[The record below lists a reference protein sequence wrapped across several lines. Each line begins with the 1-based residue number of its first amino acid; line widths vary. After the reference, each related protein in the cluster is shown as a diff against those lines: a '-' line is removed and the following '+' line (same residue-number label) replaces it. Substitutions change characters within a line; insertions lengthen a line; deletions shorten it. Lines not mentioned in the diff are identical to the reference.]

1 MELIFIKT
9 EGITDLLKYSDPLKF
24 LLIVLLLFGLGLNAA
39 TGQTL
44 SEQQAAEETYIDG
57 LRLLGADIQEPRLEI
72 LGIHLGYVENDTKP
86 GGGKYFCGAL
96 SRSASLKDGKI
107 IVEALST
114 LSDTSLKKLG
124 LKYVILCSRAMA
136 GKREIGGIPVPP
148 LNLLMLNV
156 GESDNNDNY
165 LQHIFL
171 HELYH
176 LIEYR
181 FKSFQDS
188 DWQRRFGSGYSNS
201 YRGIMKRSPVGSGKK
216 GFLNAYATSF
226 PHEERAELFA
236 YLSLMPAEV
245 IEHIRSTDDKLLKEK
260 AQYLAKKIDRL
271 MGVRISLP
279 GL

>member
-1 MELIFIKT
+1 MKL
-9 EGITDLLKYSDPLKF
+9 
-24 LLIVLLLFGLGLNAA
+24 LLIVLLLFGLELNVA

-44 SEQQAAEETYIDG
+44 SEQQAAEEIYIDG
-57 LRLLGADIQEPRLEI
+57 LRLLGTDIQEPRLKK

-96 SRSASLKDGKI
+96 TKSKSLKDGKI
-107 IVEALST
+107 IVKALST
-114 LSDTSLKKLG
+114 LSDTSLKKLR
-124 LKYVILCSRAMA
+124 LKYVILCSRAIA
-136 GKREIGGIPVPP
+136 GEQEIGGIPVPP

-156 GESDNNDNY
+156 GVSDSNANY

-181 FKSFQDS
+181 FNSFQDA
-188 DWQRRFGSGYSNS
+188 DWQKQFGAGYANS
-201 YRGIMKRSPVGSGKK
+201 YRGIMKRSPIGSGKK
-216 GFLNAYATSF
+216 GFLNSYATTF

-236 YLSLMPAEV
+236 YLLLMPAEV
-245 IEHIRSTDDKLLKEK
+245 IAHIRSANDKLLKEK
-260 AQYLAKKIDRL
+260 AQYLAKKSERL
-271 MGVRISLP
+271 MGIRISLS